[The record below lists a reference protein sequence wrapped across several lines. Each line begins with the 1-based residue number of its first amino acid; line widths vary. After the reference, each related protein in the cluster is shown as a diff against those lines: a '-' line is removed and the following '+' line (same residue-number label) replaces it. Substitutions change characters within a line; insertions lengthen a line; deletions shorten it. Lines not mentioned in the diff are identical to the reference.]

1 MTLYVQLAVNGL
13 ALGAAYA
20 LIALGFV
27 LILNATQAVNF
38 AQGDTVMA
46 GGYVAFLLAGLL
58 PLDALG
64 VPGLALLPLVL
75 AAMALF
81 GLVFSALA
89 YFPLR
94 RRPAVSVFIS
104 TIAVGILLQGAAN
117 GLFGGAERKAPPLVT
132 GPAVPFGD
140 MVVGRQ
146 TLAIILVAGLLIV
159 LLHILLSHTQFGR
172 RLRAAADDP
181 AIARALGV
189 RVTAMTAAAFAI
201 AAALA
206 GIAGLLLA
214 NQYFVTPTVGLLFML
229 KAYIAVTIGGW
240 GNLKGAVIGALAIGQ
255 FEIFAATFV
264 STTVAEVALYGVLIL
279 VLVVRPQGLLGEP
292 AGRRA

>member
-1 MTLYVQLAVNGL
+1 MTLYVQLAINGA

-20 LIALGFV
+20 VIALGFV
-27 LILNATQAVNF
+27 LILNATRAVNF

-46 GGYVAFLLAGLL
+46 GGYLAFLLAGLL
-58 PLDALG
+58 PLGGLA
-64 VPGLALLPLVL
+64 VPGLVLLPLIL
-75 AAMALF
+75 IAMAGF
-81 GLVFSALA
+81 GLVFAAVA

-94 RRPAVSVFIS
+94 HRPAVSVFIS
-104 TIAVGILLQGAAN
+104 TIAVGILLQGTAN
-117 GLFGGAERKAPPLVT
+117 GLFGGAERGAPALVA
-132 GPAVPFGD
+132 GPALHLGG
-140 MVVGRQ
+140 VVIGRQ
-146 TLAIILVAGLLIV
+146 TLAILVVAGLLVAALHV
-159 LLHILLSHTQFGR
+159 LLVHTQFGR

-189 RVTAMTAAAFAI
+189 PVTAMTAAAFAI

-206 GIAGLLLA
+206 GVAGLLLA
-214 NQYFVTPTVGLLFML
+214 NQYFVTPTVGLMFML

-240 GNLKGAVIGALAIGQ
+240 GNLKGAVVGALAIAE

-264 STTVAEVALYGVLIL
+264 STTVAEAALYGVLIL
-279 VLVVRPQGLLGEP
+279 VLVARPQGLFGEP